1 MPYKSEYTNL
11 KLPAEHDKRRKLTE
25 EQKDEIRLLNGKVSQ
40 RECAKLY
47 NVSRSTIRWIW
58 MPEKHE
64 RNLLMR
70 EFRGGSM
77 IYYDREDQV
86 KASQKTR
93 QKRQELYVRGELIK

>member
-1 MPYKSEYTNL
+1 MPYKSEYTHL
-11 KLPAEHDKRRKLTE
+11 KMPREQDARVKLTD
-25 EQKDEIRLLNGKVSQ
+25 EQREEIRELNGKVSQ

-70 EFRGGSM
+70 EIRGGSM
-77 IYYDREDQV
+77 IYYDKESQV
-86 KASQKTR
+86 KQSRLTR
-93 QKRQELYVRGELIK
+93 RKRQNLYVKGELQ